1 MEQIFGQ
8 HVHWG
13 YWENPKLANGS
24 VEDFQNATKAL
35 SEKLLALANIVNGQD
50 ILEVGCGFGG
60 TISIINDLFNNLKI
74 KGLNIDQRQIDRAKE
89 KVFQKNGN
97 EITFIQGDACKL
109 PFEANSFDLV
119 LAVECI
125 FHFPDRRTFF
135 SEANRVLK
143 QGGRLVLSDFVLS
156 FDFPNLFNMSLK
168 KSGIPFYGKV
178 HLCTLDTYKSLAQEN
193 DFEIEDIE
201 DINENTLPTYP
212 IVKKVFSRSKVG
224 FFLTKVAEWTQ
235 QSKMIRYKNFIF
247 KKN

>member
-24 VEDFQNATKAL
+24 IEDFQNATKAL

-50 ILEVGCGFGG
+50 VLEVGCGFGG

-156 FDFPNLFNMSLK
+156 FCFRPDAPRGAQPVSPEEQRAPVQDSDPCEQLLSRPVVPAP
-168 KSGIPFYGKV
+168 SGATGR
-178 HLCTLDTYKSLAQEN
+178 A
-193 DFEIEDIE
+193 
-201 DINENTLPTYP
+201 
-212 IVKKVFSRSKVG
+212 
-224 FFLTKVAEWTQ
+224 
-235 QSKMIRYKNFIF
+235 
-247 KKN
+247 

>member
-1 MEQIFGQ
+1 MEDVFGQ

-24 VEDFQNATKAL
+24 IEDFQNATRAL
-35 SEKLLALANIVNGQD
+35 SQKLLALANIVDGQD
-50 ILEVGCGFGG
+50 VLEVGCGFGG

-89 KVFQKNGN
+89 KVFQKNEN

-135 SEANRVLK
+135 NEANRVLK

-178 HLCTLDTYKSLAQEN
+178 QLCTLDTYKSLAQEN

-235 QSKMIRYKNFIF
+235 QSKMIRYKNFNF
-247 KKN
+247 KKK

>member
-1 MEQIFGQ
+1 
-8 HVHWG
+8 
-13 YWENPKLANGS
+13 
-24 VEDFQNATKAL
+24 
-35 SEKLLALANIVNGQD
+35 
-50 ILEVGCGFGG
+50 
-60 TISIINDLFNNLKI
+60 
-74 KGLNIDQRQIDRAKE
+74 
-89 KVFQKNGN
+89 
-97 EITFIQGDACKL
+97 
-109 PFEANSFDLV
+109 
-119 LAVECI
+119 
-125 FHFPDRRTFF
+125 
-135 SEANRVLK
+135 
-143 QGGRLVLSDFVLS
+143 
-156 FDFPNLFNMSLK
+156 MSLK